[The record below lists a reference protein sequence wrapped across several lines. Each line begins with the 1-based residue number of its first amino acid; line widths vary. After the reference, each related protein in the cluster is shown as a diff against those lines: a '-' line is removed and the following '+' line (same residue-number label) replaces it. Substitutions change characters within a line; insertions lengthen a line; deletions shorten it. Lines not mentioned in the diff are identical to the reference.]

1 MDAKIQVITRI
12 SPEDIN
18 LGNSYI
24 ELAPIKWTEGSGITQ
39 FMRAEISLLDCE
51 LEHEKKTLTIKINFG
66 ADFSLKEGIVTGKQ
80 IGRAH
85 V

>member
-1 MDAKIQVITRI
+1 MIKNDVEENDIAIINGDEIQGSMTTAKAGTIETQDAQVQVITRI

-39 FMRAEISLLDCE
+39 FMRARLS
-51 LEHEKKTLTIKINFG
+51 
-66 ADFSLKEGIVTGKQ
+66 
-80 IGRAH
+80 
-85 V
+85 